1 MISARGQKELA
12 MAKCRAPIP
21 ISPFVGQLD
30 GSDNHS
36 AGQVEHPYGVWRTSK
51 MNKPLLYVFFDSIL
65 TDLRP
70 VVVSVSERSTL
81 STAELAEA

>member
-1 MISARGQKELA
+1 MRDAG
-12 MAKCRAPIP
+12 APVP
-21 ISPFVGQLD
+21 ISPFVGQFD

-51 MNKPLLYVFFDSIL
+51 MNKPSLYVFLDCIL

-70 VVVSVSERSTL
+70 VVVSVSERSTR
-81 STAELAEA
+81 STAEVAEA